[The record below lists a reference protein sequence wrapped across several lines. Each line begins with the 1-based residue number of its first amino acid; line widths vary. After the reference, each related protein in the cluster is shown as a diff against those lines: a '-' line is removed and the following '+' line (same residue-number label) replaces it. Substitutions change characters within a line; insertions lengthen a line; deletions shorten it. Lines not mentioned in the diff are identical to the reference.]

1 MKKATFF
8 FLIIATL
15 ATTFYSCKTNTDDLW
30 DSIHQLDERVTS
42 LEELCKQMNGNISSL
57 QKLVQALQD
66 NNSIT
71 KVTPIKE
78 GEKVIGYTISFTK
91 GEPIT
96 IYHGEKGEQGDK
108 GDDGA
113 TPVIT
118 VDQDGETYYWKVNGE
133 WLTDKKG
140 NKIPTTGED
149 GQDAVSPQLE
159 IRNGRW
165 FLFNGETWTD
175 IGQATGDAGK
185 DGDGFFESVEEKEGY
200 VEFTL
205 PSGTVL
211 TIPKNTL
218 SIVKGIKSISYIPRY
233 DDGKATVVGASK
245 ADSYIE
251 LDFEISPKESADLLV
266 EYDGIV
272 SIQGVYTTIR
282 SRAIDFIQFPVLA
295 ISAEDG
301 ILSLKVSGENL
312 DDAFFAGTQGTQ
324 LALKLE
330 DSESTYTSD
339 YIGIVPSLPTYTFTV
354 TYQTTSPNQT
364 IKIAHDIDAYP
375 IAGAGNRLISID
387 YGDNTNGISSTHTYT
402 TQGEHTVTFSF
413 VNEVTEIGEHAFEEC
428 SQLTGIEY
436 PKNITKI
443 SDYAFH
449 KTGIIDIIIPNTV
462 TYIGSATFCN
472 CANAKYINIPYNV
485 QFMGIHAFGHAT
497 QGEVYIDCDIPSVT
511 SNWTK
516 SIFAWS
522 HISKITIGRNVKFI
536 GDYAFPQCTQVT
548 KIEYE
553 EGNKLAHIGV
563 GGFGGCS
570 LVEEM
575 PIPESVEFI
584 GEYAFSLCSNLK
596 TFKMVGSGNGNY
608 IVRGNGVLY
617 DETNYA
623 LVRYPPKNE
632 AETYE
637 IVMYRDSIAPLAFR
651 DCNNLKTIQL
661 PTRYVNNKMRF
672 GRGSFMDCKNLTTV
686 ENFSLTGVTMLSG
699 GDDAIFRGCTSLTS
713 IQLPETL
720 ETIGA
725 SAFSDCPLKGELVIP
740 DNVVNIGASAFEG
753 CTGLTGNLLIP
764 DNVVNIGESA
774 FKGCTGFD
782 GELKL
787 GRNLKTIGESAFYE
801 CANLNGDLVVS
812 DAVESIGNYAFK
824 GCKSLLSGNTLKLGK
839 NLKYIGERAFD
850 IDLETNG
857 GGISSYFD
865 KIYCAAPIPPSID
878 TYSYLYGGILIVPTG
893 CLNAYLGSN
902 WTSMVTSS
910 IGPNIIEEDF

>member
-8 FLIIATL
+8 FLVIATL
-15 ATTFYSCKTNTDDLW
+15 TTTFYSCKTNTDDLW
-30 DSIHQLDERVTS
+30 DSIHQLDGRVTS

-133 WLTDKKG
+133 WLTDKQG
-140 NKIPTTGED
+140 NKIPTTGKD

-185 DGDGFFESVEEKEGY
+185 DGDSFFEKVEEKEGY

-218 SIVKGIKSISYIPRY
+218 SIVKDIKSVSYIPRY
-233 DDGKATVVGASK
+233 DDGRATVVGASK

-266 EYDGIV
+266 KYDGVV
-272 SIQGVYTTIR
+272 SVQGVYTTIR

-312 DDAFFAGTQGTQ
+312 DDVFFAGTQGAQ

-339 YIGIVPSLPTYTFTV
+339 YIGVVPSLPVYTFTT
-354 TYQTTSPNQT
+354 TYETTYSNQT
-364 IKIAHDIDAYP
+364 IKIANDIDAYP

-387 YGDNTNGISSTHTYT
+387 YGDGTNGISSTHTYA

-413 VNEVTEIGEHAFEEC
+413 VNEVTEIGAHAFKNC
-428 SQLTGIEY
+428 SQLTDIAY

-443 SDYAFH
+443 SDRAFYG
-449 KTGIIDIIIPNTV
+449 TGLINIIIPNTV
-462 TYIGSATFCN
+462 TYIGKSAFEECVN
-472 CANAKYINIPYNV
+472 VEYINIPNSI
-485 QFMGIHAFGHAT
+485 QTLSSRAFAYYT
-497 QGEVYIDCDIPSVT
+497 TGELYVDCNIPSV
-511 SNWTK
+511 SNNYDNY
-516 SIFAWS
+516 SSAFYNS
-522 HISKITIGRNVKFI
+522 NISKIVIGKNVKSL
-536 GDYAFPQCTQVT
+536 GDCSFGDCKQVRV
-548 KIEYE
+548 IEYE
-553 EGNKLAHIGV
+553 EGNRLENIGY
-563 GGFGGCS
+563 GAFMCP

-575 PIPESVEFI
+575 PVPRSVKTMGDYPF
-584 GEYAFSLCSNLK
+584 ALCSSLK
-596 TFKMVGSGNGNY
+596 AFKMVGSGNGNY
-608 IVRGNGVLY
+608 IVRDGILCVNLDG
-617 DETNYA
+617 TI
-623 LVRYPPKNE
+623 VRYPPLKE
-632 AETYE
+632 GSYCD
-637 IVMYRDSIAPLAFR
+637 IRGVKGIAKGAFR
-651 DCNNLKTIQL
+651 DCINLEEIA
-661 PTRYVNNKMRF
+661 VNSSSEPMII
-672 GRGSFMDCKNLTTV
+672 GREAFDGCKNLVTVTGFESTNPTLDMTFNGCEKLTSIELPTTV
-686 ENFSLTGVTMLSG
+686 EEIGYGTFQGCKSLTGDLIIPDNVKTIG
-699 GDDAIFRGCTSLTS
+699 TCAYEGCTGFNGELRLGENLK
-713 IQLPETL
+713 I
-720 ETIGA
+720 IG
-725 SAFSDCPLKGELVIP
+725 SAAFMGCSNLSGELVIP
-740 DNVVNIGASAFEG
+740 DAVE
-753 CTGLTGNLLIP
+753 
-764 DNVVNIGESA
+764 NIGEGA
-774 FKGCTGFD
+774 FKGCEKLLTGNILRL
-782 GELKL
+782 GKGLK
-787 GRNLKTIGESAFYE
+787 
-801 CANLNGDLVVS
+801 
-812 DAVESIGNYAFK
+812 SIGYGAFIAK
-824 GCKSLLSGNTLKLGK
+824 MLSDVSWN
-839 NLKYIGERAFD
+839 D
-850 IDLETNG
+850 
-857 GGISSYFD
+857 SYFD
-865 KIYCAAPIPPSID
+865 KIYCNAPIPPSNVVN
-878 TYSYLYGGILIVPTG
+878 TNLHGRVLIVPKG
-893 CLNAYLGSN
+893 YLKVYQESQ
-902 WTSMVTSS
+902 WTSVVGATND
-910 IGPNIIEEDF
+910 IPDIIEEES

>member
-1 MKKATFF
+1 MMKKATFF
-8 FLIIATL
+8 FLVIATL
-15 ATTFYSCKTNTDDLW
+15 TTTFYSCKTNTDDLW

-108 GDDGA
+108 GDDGT

-185 DGDGFFESVEEKEGY
+185 DGDSFFESVEEKEGY

-218 SIVKGIKSISYIPRY
+218 SIVKGIKSVSYIPRY
-233 DDGKATVVGASK
+233 DDGKASVSGTSK

-266 EYDGIV
+266 KYDGVV
-272 SIQGVYTTIR
+272 SVQGIYTTIR
-282 SRAIDFIQFPVLA
+282 TRAIDFIQFPVLS
-295 ISAEDG
+295 ISAENG

-312 DDAFFAGTQGTQ
+312 DDAFFAGTQGAQ

-330 DSESTYTSD
+330 DSESTYASD
-339 YIGIVPSLPTYTFTV
+339 YIGIVPSLPTYTFTA

-375 IAGAGNRLISID
+375 IAGAANRLISID
-387 YGDNTNGISSTHTYT
+387 YGDGTNGTSSTHTYAA
-402 TQGEHTVTFSF
+402 QGEHTVTFSF
-413 VNEVTEIGEHAFEEC
+413 VNEVTEIGEHAFKEC

-443 SDYAFH
+443 SDKAFH

-462 TYIGSATFCN
+462 THIGKSAFEEC
-472 CANAKYINIPYNV
+472 INVKRINV
-485 QFMGIHAFGHAT
+485 PNSIKNLGSRAFAYRT
-497 QGEVYIDCDIPSVT
+497 TGELYIDCDIPSYQFGGINDT
-511 SNWTK
+511 SFYWESVFYWNNITKIVIGKNVK
-516 SIFAWS
+516 SIGDWAFTNCNQVR
-522 HISKITIGRNVKFI
+522 TIDYEDGTQLENI
-536 GDYAFPQCTQVT
+536 GYGAFQCP
-548 KIEYE
+548 
-553 EGNKLAHIGV
+553 
-563 GGFGGCS
+563 

-575 PIPESVEFI
+575 PIPRSVKTMGDYPF
-584 GEYAFSLCSNLK
+584 ALCSSLK
-596 TFKMVGSGNGNY
+596 GFKMVGSGNGNY
-608 IVRGNGVLY
+608 IVRNDMLCVNLGG
-617 DETNYA
+617 TII
-623 LVRYPPKNE
+623 RCPPLKE
-632 AETYE
+632 GSYCDIRGAKG
-637 IVMYRDSIAPLAFR
+637 IAKGAFR
-651 DCNNLKTIQL
+651 DCINLEEIA
-661 PTRYVNNKMRF
+661 VNS
-672 GRGSFMDCKNLTTV
+672 GSEPMIIEEGAFYGCKNLVTVTGFESTNPTLDLTFHGCEKLTSIELPTTV
-686 ENFSLTGVTMLSG
+686 EEIGYEAFWGCKSLTG
-699 GDDAIFRGCTSLTS
+699 D
-713 IQLPETL
+713 
-720 ETIGA
+720 
-725 SAFSDCPLKGELVIP
+725 LVIP
-740 DNVVNIGASAFEG
+740 DNVKTIGISAYEG
-753 CTGLTGNLLIP
+753 CAGFKGKLIIP
-764 DNVVNIGESA
+764 NTVETIGHGA
-774 FKGCTGFD
+774 FKGCVGVLKG
-782 GELKL
+782 GEL
-787 GRNLKTIGESAFYE
+787 Y
-801 CANLNGDLVVS
+801 
-812 DAVESIGNYAFK
+812 
-824 GCKSLLSGNTLKLGK
+824 LGK
-839 NLKYIGERAFD
+839 GLKQIDDRAFD
-850 IDLETNG
+850 AGSDENVP
-857 GGISSYFD
+857 SSFR
-865 KIYCAAPIPPSID
+865 KIYCSATVPPIIN
-878 TYSYLYGGILIVPTG
+878 YSDLNCEQLIVPKG
-893 CLNAYLGSN
+893 CLEAYQNSN
-902 WTSMVTSS
+902 WNSVS
-910 IGPNIIEEDF
+910 GNIIEED

>member
-108 GDDGA
+108 GDDGT
-113 TPVIT
+113 TPIIT

-149 GQDAVSPQLE
+149 GQDAISPQLE

-185 DGDGFFESVEEKEGY
+185 DGDSFFESVEEKEGY

-218 SIVKGIKSISYIPRY
+218 SIVKGIKSVSYIPRY
-233 DDGKATVVGASK
+233 NDGKASVLGTSK

-266 EYDGIV
+266 KYDGVV
-272 SIQGVYTTIR
+272 SVQGVYTTIR
-282 SRAIDFIQFPVLA
+282 TRAIDFIQFPVLS

-312 DDAFFAGTQGTQ
+312 DDVFFAGTQGVQ

-330 DSESTYTSD
+330 DSESTYASD
-339 YIGIVPSLPTYTFTV
+339 YIGIVPSLPTYTFTA
-354 TYQTTSPNQT
+354 TYRTTSSNQT
-364 IKIAHDIDAYP
+364 IKIANDIDAYP

-387 YGDNTNGISSTHTYT
+387 YGDGISGISSTHTYT

-413 VNEVTEIGEHAFEEC
+413 VNEVIEIGEHAFEEC

-443 SDYAFH
+443 SDRAFYG
-449 KTGIIDIIIPNTV
+449 TGLINIIIPNTV
-462 TYIGSATFCN
+462 VYIGGSAFSS
-472 CANAKYINIPYNV
+472 CANSEYINIPNSV
-485 QFMGIHAFGHAT
+485 QFMGAQAFGWST
-497 QGEVYIDCDIPSVT
+497 KGELYVDCDITFVHNHEYWQS
-511 SNWTK
+511 S
-516 SIFAWS
+516 FAYS
-522 HISKITIGRNVKFI
+522 SISKIIIGKNVKSI
-536 GDYAFPQCTQVT
+536 GNCAFTECKQVQT
-548 KIEYE
+548 VEYE
-553 EGNKLAHIGV
+553 EGNQLENIGY
-563 GGFGGCS
+563 GAFGCPF
-570 LVEEM
+570 VKEM
-575 PIPESVEFI
+575 PVPRSVKTI
-584 GEYAFSLCSNLK
+584 GDYPFALCSGLK

-608 IVRGNGVLY
+608 IVRDDILCVNLDG
-617 DETNYA
+617 TI
-623 LVRYPPKNE
+623 VRYPPLKE
-632 AETYE
+632 GSYCDIRGAKG
-637 IVMYRDSIAPLAFR
+637 IAKGAFR
-651 DCNNLKTIQL
+651 DCINLEEIA
-661 PTRYVNNKMRF
+661 VNS
-672 GRGSFMDCKNLTTV
+672 GSEPMVIEREAFDGCKNLVTVTGFESTNPTLDMTFNGCERLTSIELPTTV
-686 ENFSLTGVTMLSG
+686 EEI
-699 GDDAIFRGCTSLTS
+699 GDRTFQGCTSLT
-713 IQLPETL
+713 
-720 ETIGA
+720 G
-725 SAFSDCPLKGELVIP
+725 DLVIP
-740 DNVVNIGASAFEG
+740 DNVKTIGTCAYEG
-753 CTGLTGNLLIP
+753 CTGFNGELRLGENLKIIGSAAFMGCSNLSGDLVIP
-764 DNVVNIGESA
+764 DAVEDIGEGA
-774 FKGCTGFD
+774 FKGCEKLLTGNILRL
-782 GELKL
+782 GKGLK
-787 GRNLKTIGESAFYE
+787 
-801 CANLNGDLVVS
+801 
-812 DAVESIGNYAFK
+812 SIGYGAFIAK
-824 GCKSLLSGNTLKLGK
+824 MLSDVSWN
-839 NLKYIGERAFD
+839 D
-850 IDLETNG
+850 
-857 GGISSYFD
+857 SYFD
-865 KIYCAAPIPPSID
+865 KIYCNAPIPPSNVVN
-878 TYSYLYGGILIVPTG
+878 TNLHGRVLIVPKG
-893 CLNAYLGSN
+893 YLKVYQESQ
-902 WTSMVTSS
+902 WTSVVGATND
-910 IGPNIIEEDF
+910 IPDIIEEES

>member
-15 ATTFYSCKTNTDDLW
+15 ITSFYSCKTNTDDLW
-30 DSIHQLDERVTS
+30 DSIHQLDGRVTS

-96 IYHGEKGEQGDK
+96 IYHGDK

-149 GQDAVSPQLE
+149 GQDAISPQLE

-185 DGDGFFESVEEKEGY
+185 DGDSFFESVEEKEGY

-218 SIVKGIKSISYIPRY
+218 SMVKGIKSVSYIPRY
-233 DDGKATVVGASK
+233 DDGKATVVGTSK

-266 EYDGIV
+266 KYDGVV
-272 SIQGVYTTIR
+272 SVQGVYTTIR
-282 SRAIDFIQFPVLA
+282 SRAIDFIQFPVLS

-312 DDAFFAGTQGTQ
+312 DDVFFAGTQGVQ

-330 DSESTYTSD
+330 DSESTYASD
-339 YIGIVPSLPTYTFTV
+339 YIGVVPSLPTCTFTA
-354 TYQTTSPNQT
+354 TYRTTSSNQT
-364 IKIAHDIDAYP
+364 IKIANDIDAYP

-387 YGDNTNGISSTHTYT
+387 YGDGISGISSTHTYT

-413 VNEVTEIGEHAFEEC
+413 VNEVIEIGEHAFEEC

-443 SDYAFH
+443 SDWAFH

-462 TYIGSATFCN
+462 VYIGGSAFSS
-472 CANAKYINIPYNV
+472 CANSEYINIPNSV
-485 QFMGIHAFGHAT
+485 QFMGAQAFGWST
-497 QGEVYIDCDIPSVT
+497 KGELYVDCDITFVHNHEYWQS
-511 SNWTK
+511 S
-516 SIFAWS
+516 FAYS
-522 HISKITIGRNVKFI
+522 SISKIIIGKNVKSI
-536 GDYAFPQCTQVT
+536 GNCAFTECKQVQT
-548 KIEYE
+548 VEYE
-553 EGNKLAHIGV
+553 EGSQLESIEWGA
-563 GGFGGCS
+563 FGCP

-575 PIPESVEFI
+575 PVPRSVKTMGDYPF
-584 GEYAFSLCSNLK
+584 ALCSGLK

-608 IVRGNGVLY
+608 IVRDDILCVNLDG
-617 DETNYA
+617 TI
-623 LVRYPPKNE
+623 VRYPPLKE
-632 AETYE
+632 GSYCD
-637 IVMYRDSIAPLAFR
+637 IRGVKRISKGAFR
-651 DCNNLKTIQL
+651 GCINLEEIAVNSSSEPMIIEEGAFYECSNLKTVTGFESTNPTLDLTFYGCEKLTSIEL
-661 PTRYVNNKMRF
+661 P
-672 GRGSFMDCKNLTTV
+672 TTV
-686 ENFSLTGVTMLSG
+686 EEIGYGTFQGCKSLTG
-699 GDDAIFRGCTSLTS
+699 D
-713 IQLPETL
+713 
-720 ETIGA
+720 
-725 SAFSDCPLKGELVIP
+725 LVIP
-740 DNVVNIGASAFEG
+740 DNVKTIGTNAYEG
-753 CTGLTGNLLIP
+753 CTGFKGKLIIP
-764 DNVVNIGESA
+764 NTVETIGDRA
-774 FKGCTGFD
+774 FKGCTGVLKG
-782 GELKL
+782 GEL
-787 GRNLKTIGESAFYE
+787 Y
-801 CANLNGDLVVS
+801 
-812 DAVESIGNYAFK
+812 
-824 GCKSLLSGNTLKLGK
+824 LGK
-839 NLKYIGERAFD
+839 GLIQIEDRAFD
-850 IDLETNG
+850 AGSDENVSVP
-857 GGISSYFD
+857 SSFC
-865 KIYCAAPIPPSID
+865 KIYCSTTVPPIIN
-878 TYSYLYGGILIVPTG
+878 YSDLNCEQLIVPKG
-893 CLNAYLGSN
+893 CLEAYQNSN
-902 WTSMVTSS
+902 WNNVS
-910 IGPNIIEEDF
+910 GNIIEGD

>member
-1 MKKATFF
+1 MMKKATFF
-8 FLIIATL
+8 FLVIATL
-15 ATTFYSCKTNTDDLW
+15 TTTFYSCKTNTDDLW
-30 DSIHQLDERVTS
+30 DSIHQLDGRVTS

-108 GDDGA
+108 GDDGT

-185 DGDGFFESVEEKEGY
+185 DGDSFFESVEEKEGY

-211 TIPKNTL
+211 TIPRNTL

-233 DDGKATVVGASK
+233 DDGKATVVGTSK

-251 LDFEISPKESADLLV
+251 LDFEISPKESAALLV

-272 SIQGVYTTIR
+272 SVQGVYTTIR
-282 SRAIDFIQFPVLA
+282 TRAIDFIQFPVLS
-295 ISAEDG
+295 ISAENG

-312 DDAFFAGTQGTQ
+312 DDAFFAGTQGAQ

-330 DSESTYTSD
+330 DSESTYASD

-449 KTGIIDIIIPNTV
+449 KTGIINIIIPNTV
-462 TYIGSATFCN
+462 TYIGESAFSS
-472 CANAKYINIPYNV
+472 CANSEYINIPSNV
-485 QFMGIHAFGHAT
+485 QFMGIQA
-497 QGEVYIDCDIPSVT
+497 
-511 SNWTK
+511 
-516 SIFAWS
+516 FAWS
-522 HISKITIGRNVKFI
+522 TKGELYVDCNISSVNNHQYWESSFAYSCISKIIIGKNVKSI
-536 GDYAFPQCTQVT
+536 GNCAFTECKQVQ
-548 KIEYE
+548 IVEYE
-553 EGNKLAHIGV
+553 EGNELESIGW
-563 GGFGGCS
+563 GAFGCPF
-570 LVEEM
+570 VEEM
-575 PIPESVEFI
+575 PVPRSVKVI
-584 GEYAFSLCSNLK
+584 GEYPFALCSGLK
-596 TFKMVGSGNGNY
+596 AFKMVGSGNGDY
-608 IVRGNGVLY
+608 IVRDDILCVNLDG
-617 DETNYA
+617 TI
-623 LVRYPPKNE
+623 VRYPPLKE
-632 AETYE
+632 GSYCD
-637 IVMYRDSIAPLAFR
+637 IRGVKGIAKGAFR
-651 DCNNLKTIQL
+651 DCINLEEIA
-661 PTRYVNNKMRF
+661 VNSSSEPMII
-672 GRGSFMDCKNLTTV
+672 GREAFDGCKNLVTVTGFESTNPTLDMTFNGCEKLTSIELPTTV
-686 ENFSLTGVTMLSG
+686 EEIGYGTFQGCKSLTGDL
-699 GDDAIFRGCTSLTS
+699 I
-713 IQLPETL
+713 
-720 ETIGA
+720 
-725 SAFSDCPLKGELVIP
+725 IP
-740 DNVVNIGASAFEG
+740 DNVKTIGESAFEG
-753 CTGLTGNLLIP
+753 CTGFKGKLIIP
-764 DNVVNIGESA
+764 NSVETIRYRA
-774 FKGCTGFD
+774 FKECIGVLKG
-782 GELKL
+782 GELYL
-787 GRNLKTIGESAFYE
+787 GTGLKQIE
-801 CANLNGDLVVS
+801 D
-812 DAVESIGNYAFK
+812 
-824 GCKSLLSGNTLKLGK
+824 
-839 NLKYIGERAFD
+839 RAFD
-850 IDLETNG
+850 AGSDDNASV
-857 GGISSYFD
+857 SSSFC
-865 KIYCAAPIPPSID
+865 KIYCSTTVPPIIN
-878 TYSYLYGGILIVPTG
+878 YSDLNCEQLIVPKG
-893 CLNAYLGSN
+893 CLETYQNSN
-902 WTSMVTSS
+902 WAFVSNYITE
-910 IGPNIIEEDF
+910 GD

>member
-1 MKKATFF
+1 MKKVTFF
-8 FLIIATL
+8 FLVIATL
-15 ATTFYSCKTNTDDLW
+15 TTTFYSCKTNTDDLW
-30 DSIHQLDERVTS
+30 DSIHQLDGRVTS

-133 WLTDKKG
+133 WLTDKQG
-140 NKIPTTGED
+140 NKIPTTGKD

-185 DGDGFFESVEEKEGY
+185 DGDSFFEKVEEKEGY

-218 SIVKGIKSISYIPRY
+218 SIVKGIKSVSYIPRY
-233 DDGKATVVGASK
+233 DDGKATVVGTSK

-266 EYDGIV
+266 KYDGVV
-272 SIQGVYTTIR
+272 SVQGVYTTIR
-282 SRAIDFIQFPVLA
+282 SRAIDFIQFPVLS

-312 DDAFFAGTQGTQ
+312 DDVFFAGTQGVQ

-330 DSESTYTSD
+330 DSESTYASD
-339 YIGIVPSLPTYTFTV
+339 YIGIVPSLPTYTFTI

-375 IAGAGNRLISID
+375 IAGAANRLISID
-387 YGDNTNGISSTHTYT
+387 YGDGTNGTSSTHTYA

-413 VNEVTEIGEHAFEEC
+413 VNEVTEIGEHAFEKC

-443 SDYAFH
+443 SDWAFH

-462 TYIGSATFCN
+462 TYIGKSAFEYCTN
-472 CANAKYINIPYNV
+472 VEYINIPNSI
-485 QFMGIHAFGHAT
+485 QTLSSRAFAYYT
-497 QGEVYIDCDIPSVT
+497 TGELYIDCNIPSSELVVGQ
-511 SNWTK
+511 
-516 SIFAWS
+516 SIFYYS
-522 HISKITIGRNVKFI
+522 NISKITIGRNVQSI
-536 GDYAFPQCTQVT
+536 GDMAFELCQVKT
-548 KIEYE
+548 IEYE
-553 EGNKLAHIGV
+553 QGNCLKEIGY
-563 GGFGGCS
+563 GAFWCPQI
-570 LVEEM
+570 EEM
-575 PIPESVEFI
+575 PIPHSVETI
-584 GEYAFSLCSNLK
+584 GDQVFAFCDNLRNFELVS
-596 TFKMVGSGNGNY
+596 TNNDRNIIG
-608 IVRGNGVLY
+608 VRDGVLY
-617 DETNYA
+617 SNDGDDVTII
-623 LVRYPPKNE
+623 RYPPKLEGKSYNILLGYT
-632 AETYE
+632 A
-637 IVMYRDSIAPLAFR
+637 IAGSAFRTCNNLQNISFSTLVHHIGESAFR
-651 DCNNLKTIQL
+651 DC
-661 PTRYVNNKMRF
+661 
-672 GRGSFMDCKNLTTV
+672 KNLSSIEGLSSTKVTTLGWCVFSGCGNLTSIELPTTV
-686 ENFSLTGVTMLSG
+686 EEIGYGTFQGCKSLTGDL
-699 GDDAIFRGCTSLTS
+699 I
-713 IQLPETL
+713 
-720 ETIGA
+720 
-725 SAFSDCPLKGELVIP
+725 IP
-740 DNVVNIGASAFEG
+740 DNVKTIGGSAFEG
-753 CTGLTGNLLIP
+753 CTGFKGKLIIP
-764 DNVVNIGESA
+764 NSVETIRYRA
-774 FKGCTGFD
+774 FKECIGVLKG
-782 GELKL
+782 GELYL
-787 GRNLKTIGESAFYE
+787 GTGLKQIE
-801 CANLNGDLVVS
+801 D
-812 DAVESIGNYAFK
+812 
-824 GCKSLLSGNTLKLGK
+824 
-839 NLKYIGERAFD
+839 RAFD
-850 IDLETNG
+850 AGSDDNASV
-857 GGISSYFD
+857 SSSFC
-865 KIYCAAPIPPSID
+865 KIYCSTTVPPIIN
-878 TYSYLYGGILIVPTG
+878 YSDLNCEQLIVPKG
-893 CLNAYLGSN
+893 CLETYQNSN
-902 WTSMVTSS
+902 WAFVSNYITE
-910 IGPNIIEEDF
+910 GD

>member
-8 FLIIATL
+8 FLVIATL
-15 ATTFYSCKTNTDDLW
+15 TTTFYSCKTNTDDLW
-30 DSIHQLDERVTS
+30 DSIHQLDGRVTS

-133 WLTDKKG
+133 WLTDKQG

-185 DGDGFFESVEEKEGY
+185 DGDSFFEKVEEKEGY

-218 SIVKGIKSISYIPRY
+218 SIVKDIKSVSYIPRY
-233 DDGKATVVGASK
+233 DDGKATVVGTSK

-251 LDFEISPKESADLLV
+251 LDFEISPKESAELLV
-266 EYDGIV
+266 KYDGVV
-272 SIQGVYTTIR
+272 SVQGVYTTIR

-449 KTGIIDIIIPNTV
+449 KTGIINIIIPNTV
-462 TYIGSATFCN
+462 TYIGKSAFEYCTN
-472 CANAKYINIPYNV
+472 VEYINIPNSI
-485 QFMGIHAFGHAT
+485 QTLSSRAFADYT
-497 QGEVYIDCDIPSVT
+497 TGELYIDCNIPSSELVVGQ
-511 SNWTK
+511 
-516 SIFAWS
+516 SIFYYS
-522 HISKITIGRNVKFI
+522 NISKITIGRNVQSI
-536 GDYAFPQCTQVT
+536 GDMAFELCQVKT
-548 KIEYE
+548 IEYE
-553 EGNKLAHIGV
+553 QGNCLKEIGY
-563 GGFGGCS
+563 GAFWCPQI
-570 LVEEM
+570 EEM
-575 PIPESVEFI
+575 PIPHSVETI
-584 GEYAFSLCSNLK
+584 GDQVFAFCDNLRSFELVS
-596 TFKMVGSGNGNY
+596 TNNDRSIIG
-608 IVRGNGVLY
+608 VRDGVLY
-617 DETNYA
+617 SNDGDDVTII
-623 LVRYPPKNE
+623 RYPPKLEGKSYNILLGYT
-632 AETYE
+632 A
-637 IVMYRDSIAPLAFR
+637 IAGSAFRTCNNLQNISFSTLVHHIGESAFR
-651 DCNNLKTIQL
+651 DC
-661 PTRYVNNKMRF
+661 
-672 GRGSFMDCKNLTTV
+672 KNLSSIEGLSSTKVTTLGWCVFSGCGNLTSIELPTTV
-686 ENFSLTGVTMLSG
+686 EEIEDGAFE
-699 GDDAIFRGCTSLTS
+699 GCTSLTGDLV
-713 IQLPETL
+713 IPDNVK
-720 ETIGA
+720 TIGTCA
-725 SAFSDCPLKGELVIP
+725 YEGCTGFNGELRLGENLKIIGSAAFMGCSNLSGELVIP
-740 DNVVNIGASAFEG
+740 DAVE
-753 CTGLTGNLLIP
+753 
-764 DNVVNIGESA
+764 NIGEGA
-774 FKGCTGFD
+774 FKGCEKLLTGNILRL
-782 GELKL
+782 GKGLK
-787 GRNLKTIGESAFYE
+787 
-801 CANLNGDLVVS
+801 
-812 DAVESIGNYAFK
+812 SIGYGAFIAK
-824 GCKSLLSGNTLKLGK
+824 MLSDVSWN
-839 NLKYIGERAFD
+839 D
-850 IDLETNG
+850 
-857 GGISSYFD
+857 SYFD
-865 KIYCAAPIPPSID
+865 KIYCNAPIPPSNVVN
-878 TYSYLYGGILIVPTG
+878 TNLHGRVLIVPKG
-893 CLNAYLGSN
+893 YLKVYQESQ
-902 WTSMVTSS
+902 WTSVVGATND
-910 IGPNIIEEDF
+910 IPDIIEEES